1 MNHLKLSG
9 KGIHM
14 KDGMQKLTTIIIA
27 LVVVKTMNFSNPD
40 ILDYIIMLLTV
51 ALLILMV
58 VNWIRRG

>member
-1 MNHLKLSG
+1 
-9 KGIHM
+9 M
-14 KDGMQKLTTIIIA
+14 KDGMQKLTTITIA

-58 VNWIRRG
+58 VNWIRRER